1 MGIRGPKSAAELAIR
16 TPNCVEATQ
25 RPKAPADLTK
35 EQTEVWRE
43 IINEMP
49 ADWFGPETA
58 PMLSQYCRHI
68 DAARKVALLI
78 GQAEKGEQF
87 AVEDYARLLKMQETE
102 SRAIASL
109 ATKMRLSQQSKY
121 GAAVRILRHGTQT
134 MELNPG
140 SGGKRYLDSYRALT
154 ECGDTQEYRAR

>member
-1 MGIRGPKSAAELAIR
+1 
-16 TPNCVEATQ
+16 
-25 RPKAPADLTK
+25 
-35 EQTEVWRE
+35 
-43 IINEMP
+43 MP

-121 GAAVRILRHGTQT
+121 GARGADTVRRNANFGI
-134 MELNPG
+134 EPWEW
-140 SGGKRYLDSYRALT
+140 GKAIP
-154 ECGDTQEYRAR
+154 

>member
-1 MGIRGPKSAAELAIR
+1 MGIRGPKSAAELAI
-16 TPNCVEATQ
+16 Q

-121 GAAVRILRHGTQT
+121 GARGADTAQRNAN
-134 MELNPG
+134 EW
-140 SGGKRYLDSYRALT
+140 GKAIS
-154 ECGDTQEYRAR
+154 

>member
-121 GAAVRILRHGTQT
+121 GARGADTAHRNASVGVKPW
-134 MELNPG
+134 EW
-140 SGGKRYLDSYRALT
+140 GKAIP
-154 ECGDTQEYRAR
+154 